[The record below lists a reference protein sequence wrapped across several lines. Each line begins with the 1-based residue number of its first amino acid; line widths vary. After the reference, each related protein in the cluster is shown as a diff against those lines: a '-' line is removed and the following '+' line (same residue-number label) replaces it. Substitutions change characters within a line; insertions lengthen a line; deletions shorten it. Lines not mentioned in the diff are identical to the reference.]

1 MRGNKLMKS
10 AAWVIA
16 GAAMLSAAPVFSQ
29 AVVAGPDEEITVTSR
44 YGTTDVQSLSQAV
57 SYRDLD
63 LSTEA
68 GRKILRHRVAL
79 TARYLCGKLGESDT
93 SSSVVPS
100 CRQAAVTD
108 ALKRVGTLE
117 EGFAPRGTAWVAP
130 PAWAPPYP
138 VDWDSRYPG

>member
-1 MRGNKLMKS
+1 MSGTARAFRGFRSPAEVILW
-10 AAWVIA
+10 AWY
-16 GAAMLSAAPVFSQ
+16 LQFP
-29 AVVAGPDEEITVTSR
+29 
-44 YGTTDVQSLSQAV
+44 V

-93 SSSVVPS
+93 SPGVVPS

-108 ALKRVGTLE
+108 AMKRVGTIE
-117 EGFAPRGTAWVAP
+117 EGFAPRGTAWVVP

-138 VDWDSRYPG
+138 ADWDTRYPG

>member
-1 MRGNKLMKS
+1 MRGNTLMS
-10 AAWVIA
+10 RAAWIVA
-16 GAAMLSAAPVFSQ
+16 GAAALSAAPVLSQ

-44 YGTTDVQSLSQAV
+44 YGTTNVQSLSQAV

-93 SSSVVPS
+93 SPGVVPS

-108 ALKRVGTLE
+108 AMKRVGTIE
-117 EGFAPRGTAWVAP
+117 EGFAPRGTAWVVP

-138 VDWDSRYPG
+138 ADWDTRYPG